1 MKSLHMSTI
10 WNGKLLT
17 DGDFESFSAFLS
29 RLSILCLWDQ
39 GVKCVH
45 VLCVFEG
52 GYIYIFFFF
61 GWAVERW
68 ESLLS
73 KGPRTKQETI
83 PLFWLVVA
91 TSVWNFEEV
100 NSHVMFMSVLRSEHA
115 HTNTSKRTLTHSAG
129 NVWHASISRDT
140 KTWTPCG
147 CYEEPSL
154 NRLNTLRDDSV
165 TLVEYGLLFFVG
177 QSAPRARVFKVF
189 FPQLVEKVSWPPS
202 CTVKSCFI
210 CRVVF
215 LWRE

>member
-1 MKSLHMSTI
+1 MRPRS
-10 WNGKLLT
+10 
-17 DGDFESFSAFLS
+17 EVCA
-29 RLSILCLWDQ
+29 CA
-39 GVKCVH
+39 
-45 VLCVFEG
+45 LCVRGRIFF
-52 GYIYIFFFF
+52 FFFF

-115 HTNTSKRTLTHSAG
+115 HTNTSKRTFTHSAG

-189 FPQLVEKVSWPPS
+189 FPQLVEKVSWPPL

>member
-1 MKSLHMSTI
+1 ME
-10 WNGKLLT
+10 NYLLLET
-17 DGDFESFSAFLS
+17 LKAFQLSFPDFPSFAYETKEWSVCMCFVCS
-29 RLSILCLWDQ
+29 REDI
-39 GVKCVH
+39 
-45 VLCVFEG
+45 
-52 GYIYIFFFF
+52 YIYFFFF

-115 HTNTSKRTLTHSAG
+115 HTNTSKRTFTHSAG

>member
-1 MKSLHMSTI
+1 MRPRS
-10 WNGKLLT
+10 
-17 DGDFESFSAFLS
+17 EVCA
-29 RLSILCLWDQ
+29 CA
-39 GVKCVH
+39 
-45 VLCVFEG
+45 LCVRG
-52 GYIYIFFFF
+52 RIFFFF

-115 HTNTSKRTLTHSAG
+115 HTNTSKRTFTHSAG

-165 TLVEYGLLFFVG
+165 TLVEYGLLFFAG